1 MKKFVCLMIILF
13 SSFNTFSQDSDYL
26 QAFLKKWD
34 NSRDYLLEIAQAM
47 PEEKYSFKPTERQMS
62 FSEQLAH
69 INRNMTWI
77 HSDYFLEKETSEK
90 RSFPE
95 SKEEIIARLTESFDQ
110 ISETVRSLD
119 AKDLKEKAD
128 FFSGEM
134 TKLQLLNL
142 MQDHVSHHR
151 GQLIVYLNL
160 NNIQPP
166 AYRGW

>member
-1 MKKFVCLMIILF
+1 MKKIAFLLILLF
-13 SSFNTFSQDSDYL
+13 SSFNTFSQDSDYIN
-26 QAFLKKWD
+26 AFLKKWD
-34 NSRDYLLEIAQAM
+34 NSRDYLLEIAKAM
-47 PEEKYSFKPTERQMS
+47 PEEKYSYKPTERQMS
-62 FSEQLAH
+62 FSQQLAH

-77 HSDYFLEKETSEK
+77 HSDYFLEKKISEK

-95 SKEEIIARLTESFDQ
+95 SKEEIIARLTESFDK
-110 ISETVRSLD
+110 ISESVSSLD
-119 AKDLKEKAD
+119 EKDLKVKAD

-134 TKLQLLNL
+134 SKMQLLNL

-160 NNIQPP
+160 NSIEPP